1 MEYYEIMKEDAI
13 LGPFSIDEIAEFV
26 HSGLI
31 LKRDYAYNVRFPDSF
46 RTVDFFLKQHGKSV
60 SIEHRGSVLSQI
72 KDIGQ
77 ELILPPKTFT
87 REPWR
92 TDRKL
97 FVLALVG
104 LGLSVILSI
113 APFMNVYGI
122 FYVVALYFSVIWGLF
137 FYYLFRTDQVSTK
150 TTVFIFFGTQAVI
163 LIAYNILNIGAFNPF
178 EGLYESGSAVVAL
191 VSCILGI
198 GCVEEF
204 VKLVP
209 IFLVLH
215 YSKNVLMPQ
224 TVVFYGLM
232 SGIAFGVFEGVQY
245 QMGPNFQMLL
255 ENDIVE
261 GYVYSYLS
269 NIARLTSLPFLH
281 AIWCGIGS
289 YFLAFAYLYPRYRR
303 ALWLLALL
311 IPATIH
317 GLYDFLCFNV
327 SLSLVAIPVV
337 IIGVVLLMV
346 YLSIGYNFHSKLA
359 D

>member
-60 SIEHRGSVLSQI
+60 SIEHRGGVLSQI

-92 TDRKL
+92 SDRKL

-137 FYYLFRTDQVSTK
+137 FYYLFKTDQVSIV

-163 LIAYNILNIGAFNPF
+163 LIAYNVLNIVAFNPF
-178 EGLYESGSAVVAL
+178 NELYNCGSAVVAL

-232 SGIAFGVFEGVQY
+232 SGIAFGVNEGVDY
-245 QMGPNFQMLL
+245 QMGTNFQMLL
-255 ENDIVE
+255 GNDIVK
-261 GYVYSYLS
+261 GYAYSYLS

-327 SLSLVAIPVV
+327 SLYLVAIPVV